1 MTPED
6 GSRPGPWDE
15 PADADGFT
23 TGAADLSADA
33 APGADLYQDDPYGN
47 GPDDDVGD
55 DVLPDGADLEDADD
69 DGSDDDIARSALAGA
84 RGTARVSRRRSPARR
99 RRRPDEPGRNRGG
112 YSAPGPDPA
121 RDPQRLGALLPGYV
135 ADLGWEQPMADARV
149 FAQWAAL
156 VGTDVAAH
164 CEPQSLRDGELRI
177 TAESTAWA
185 TQLRLLAGTLL
196 ARLVAELGP
205 HVVTRLVISGPTAP
219 SWKHGPRSL
228 RNGRGPRDTYG

>member
-1 MTPED
+1 MAEYGEPDET
-6 GSRPGPWDE
+6 E
-15 PADADGFT
+15 PAEDRDLDANRDLNVE
-23 TGAADLSADA
+23 ADLDPELDLDPDLDPDA
-33 APGADLYQDDPYGN
+33 EDDDDP
-47 GPDDDVGD
+47 
-55 DVLPDGADLEDADD
+55 
-69 DGSDDDIARSALAGA
+69 ARAALAGA
-84 RGTARVSRRRSPARR
+84 RGSSRTSRRRPTRR

-135 ADLGWEQPMADARV
+135 ADLGWEQPLADARV
-149 FAQWAAL
+149 FAQWSSL
-156 VGTDVAAH
+156 VGAEVAAH

-185 TQLRLLAGTLL
+185 TQLRMLASTLL

-205 HVVTRLVISGPTAP
+205 QVVTKLVISGPTAP

>member
-1 MTPED
+1 MT
-6 GSRPGPWDE
+6 GPTGGTDE
-15 PADADGFT
+15 PAGGDAGAGQAEAFADPPDLNDSFLDARPDPRDDIDDDIDG
-23 TGAADLSADA
+23 
-33 APGADLYQDDPYGN
+33 P
-47 GPDDDVGD
+47 GPDGT
-55 DVLPDGADLEDADD
+55 
-69 DGSDDDIARSALAGA
+69 DDDIARIALAGA
-84 RGTARVSRRRSPARR
+84 RGTSRSNGGRRGNARR
-99 RRRPDEPGRNRGG
+99 RRRPDEAGRNRGG

-149 FAQWAAL
+149 FARWADL
-156 VGTDVAAH
+156 VGADVAAH

-205 HVVTRLVISGPTAP
+205 RVVTKLVISGPTAP
-219 SWKHGPRSL
+219 SWKHGPRSV
-228 RNGRGPRDTYG
+228 RNARGPRDTYG

>member
-1 MTPED
+1 MGD
-6 GSRPGPWDE
+6 R
-15 PADADGFT
+15 DADGFDPRDGRLPDFEPDPDLEPDLDEEPDSEPYPDLDT
-23 TGAADLSADA
+23 DLDPELDPESAAELDD
-33 APGADLYQDDPYGN
+33 DDDDP
-47 GPDDDVGD
+47 
-55 DVLPDGADLEDADD
+55 
-69 DGSDDDIARSALAGA
+69 ARAALAGA
-84 RGTARVSRRRSPARR
+84 RGSSRTSGRRRPTRR

-121 RDPQRLGALLPGYV
+121 RDPQLLGALLPGYV
-135 ADLGWEQPMADARV
+135 ADLGWERPLADARV
-149 FAQWAAL
+149 FAQWSSL
-156 VGTDVAAH
+156 VGADVAAH

-185 TQLRLLAGTLL
+185 TQLRMLAGTLL

-205 HVVTRLVISGPTAP
+205 HVVTKLVISGPTAP

>member
-1 MTPED
+1 MTRDYDRAMPPDVPVEWEPVEGRPVELD
-6 GSRPGPWDE
+6 ASVGPVDPVAGSYASDE
-15 PADADGFT
+15 NGGADGD
-23 TGAADLSADA
+23 G
-33 APGADLYQDDPYGN
+33 
-47 GPDDDVGD
+47 DDD
-55 DVLPDGADLEDADD
+55 DL
-69 DGSDDDIARSALAGA
+69 ARSALAGA
-84 RGTARVSRRRSPARR
+84 RGSTRAAGGRRRTGSR
-99 RRRPDEPGRNRGG
+99 RRRPDESGRNRGG
-112 YSAPGPDPA
+112 YSGSGPDPV
-121 RDPQRLGALLPGYV
+121 RDPQRLGDLLPGYV

-156 VGTDVAAH
+156 VGADVAAH

-205 HVVTRLVISGPTAP
+205 QVVTRLVISGPTAP
-219 SWKHGPRSL
+219 SWKHGPRSV

>member
-1 MTPED
+1 MAE
-6 GSRPGPWDE
+6 WDE
-15 PADADGFT
+15 PDPGPAGHST
-23 TGAADLSADA
+23 ADLNRELDPVLA
-33 APGADLYQDDPYGN
+33 AGSDSVPDLDPELDDPDPELDGDEPD
-47 GPDDDVGD
+47 GDEPDPDDDD
-55 DVLPDGADLEDADD
+55 P
-69 DGSDDDIARSALAGA
+69 ARAALAGA
-84 RGTARVSRRRSPARR
+84 RGSSRTSGRRRSTRR

-135 ADLGWEQPMADARV
+135 ADLGWEQPLADARV
-149 FAQWAAL
+149 FAQWPSL
-156 VGTDVAAH
+156 VGAEVAAH

-185 TQLRLLAGTLL
+185 TQLRMLAGTLL

-205 HVVTRLVISGPTAP
+205 QVVTKLVISGPTAP